1 MWGTPGRIHLYC
13 GDGKGKTTAAVGLCI
28 RAAGAGARVVFTQFF
43 KTGTSSE
50 LQILRQLPQ
59 VQVVEPA
66 HPHHRFA
73 KMDEAERQLAKQE
86 YTALLEQARAAAWD
100 GAGLWVLDEAVSA
113 CIHGM
118 IQTQRLVELLR
129 TRPDGLEV
137 VLTGRNP
144 DRTLVDLADYVTQM
158 QKIKHPYDQ
167 GVGARRGIEY

>member
-1 MWGTPGRIHLYC
+1 M
-13 GDGKGKTTAAVGLCI
+13 
-28 RAAGAGARVVFTQFF
+28 VFTQFF

-59 VQVVEPA
+59 VQVVEAA

-113 CIHGM
+113 CSHGT

-129 TRPDGLEV
+129 TRPDGQI
-137 VLTGRNP
+137 GRAH
-144 DRTLVDLADYVTQM
+144 V
-158 QKIKHPYDQ
+158 
-167 GVGARRGIEY
+167 

>member
-1 MWGTPGRIHLYC
+1 MWGTPGRVHLYC

-50 LQILRQLPQ
+50 LQILRQL
-59 VQVVEPA
+59 
-66 HPHHRFA
+66 
-73 KMDEAERQLAKQE
+73 AKQE

-113 CIHGM
+113 CSHGM

>member
-1 MWGTPGRIHLYC
+1 
-13 GDGKGKTTAAVGLCI
+13 
-28 RAAGAGARVVFTQFF
+28 
-43 KTGTSSE
+43 
-50 LQILRQLPQ
+50 
-59 VQVVEPA
+59 
-66 HPHHRFA
+66 
-73 KMDEAERQLAKQE
+73 
-86 YTALLEQARAAAWD
+86 
-100 GAGLWVLDEAVSA
+100 
-113 CIHGM
+113 M

>member
-59 VQVVEPA
+59 VQVVEAA

-86 YTALLEQARAAAWD
+86 YTALLEHGPRHGTAPGCGCWMRRFPHAATA
-100 GAGLWVLDEAVSA
+100 
-113 CIHGM
+113 
-118 IQTQRLVELLR
+118 
-129 TRPDGLEV
+129 
-137 VLTGRNP
+137 
-144 DRTLVDLADYVTQM
+144 
-158 QKIKHPYDQ
+158 
-167 GVGARRGIEY
+167 